1 MADSQQ
7 RPDCKAESLQALLRQ
22 DAASDEPGMDA
33 AGILQITKELAARG
47 DGEPFPDVDDAWDS
61 FCRDYQPADKD
72 SASLFDLDSPP
83 PKARRPLFRAFAVA
97 AALAATLLAVT
108 LTASALGYDLLGA
121 VAAWGRETFQF
132 VSISGAPSKKAS
144 ALPAAVPAA
153 LQALSDSMTE
163 NGMAAAS
170 LLPAF
175 VPEGYVQAELQS
187 YCESEISDFYCRLE
201 QGEDAITLLYHAS
214 ASGNGSIFE
223 KDAGDP
229 EVYAANGRT
238 FYIMTN
244 ADSYVAVWMDANVEC
259 SIFGVR
265 DHETLLKILDSVGL
279 CAD

>member
-7 RPDCKAESLQALLRQ
+7 RPDCKADALHALLRQ
-22 DAASDEPGMDA
+22 DAALDEPGMDA
-33 AGILQITKELAARG
+33 AEIFQIAKALATRG
-47 DGEPFPDVDDAWDS
+47 DGEQFPDVDDAWDS
-61 FCRDYQPADKD
+61 FCRNYRSADTD
-72 SASLFDLDSPP
+72 GASLFDLDSPP
-83 PKARRPLFRAFAVA
+83 PKARRPLFRAAAVA

-132 VSISGAPSKKAS
+132 VHISGAPSKNTS
-144 ALPAAVPAA
+144 APTAAIPAA

-163 NGMAAAS
+163 NGMAAGS

-175 VPEGYVQAELQS
+175 FPDGYVQAELQS
-187 YCESEISDFYCRLE
+187 FCESEISDFYCRME

-223 KDAGDP
+223 KDAEDP

>member
-1 MADSQQ
+1 MADSQE
-7 RPDCKAESLQALLRQ
+7 RPDCKADALHALLRQ
-22 DAASDEPGMDA
+22 DAALDEPGMDA
-33 AGILQITKELAARG
+33 AEILQIAKALAARE
-47 DGEPFPDVDDAWDS
+47 DGNQFPDVNDAWDS
-61 FCRDYQPADKD
+61 FCRNYRPSDTDG
-72 SASLFDLDSPP
+72 ASLYDLDSPP
-83 PKARRPLFRAFAVA
+83 SQKRRPLFRAAAVA
-97 AALAATLLAVT
+97 AALAATLLTVT
-108 LTASALGYDLLGA
+108 LTASALGYDLFGA

-144 ALPAAVPAA
+144 APTAAIPAA

-163 NGMAAAS
+163 NGMAAGS

-175 VPEGYVQAELQS
+175 FPDGYVQAELQS
-187 YCESEISDFYCRLE
+187 YCDDWVSDFYCRME

-265 DHETLLKILDSVGL
+265 DHEILLKILDSVGL

>member
-22 DAASDEPGMDA
+22 DAALDEPGMDA
-33 AGILQITKELAARG
+33 AEILRITKALAAHG
-47 DGEPFPDVDDAWDS
+47 DGNQFPDVNAAWDS
-61 FCRDYQPADKD
+61 FCRNYQPADKD

-108 LTASALGYDLLGA
+108 LTASALGYDLLGT

-163 NGMAAAS
+163 NGMAAGS

-175 VPEGYVQAELQS
+175 FPDGYVQVELQS
-187 YCESEISDFYCRLE
+187 FCESEISDFYCRLE
-201 QGEDAITLLYHAS
+201 QGTDAITLLYHAS

-223 KDAGDP
+223 KDA
-229 EVYAANGRT
+229 
-238 FYIMTN
+238 
-244 ADSYVAVWMDANVEC
+244 
-259 SIFGVR
+259 
-265 DHETLLKILDSVGL
+265 
-279 CAD
+279 

>member
-1 MADSQQ
+1 MADSQE
-7 RPDCKAESLQALLRQ
+7 RPDCKADALQALLRQ

-33 AGILQITKELAARG
+33 AGILQITKALAARG
-47 DGEPFPDVDDAWDS
+47 EGAQFPDVNDAWDS
-61 FCRDYQPADKD
+61 FCRNYRPADTD
-72 SASLFDLDSPP
+72 GTSLYDLDSPSP
-83 PKARRPLFRAFAVA
+83 RKRRPLFRVAAVA
-97 AALAATLLAVT
+97 AALAVTLLAVT

-144 ALPAAVPAA
+144 ASLAAVPAV

-163 NGMAAAS
+163 NGMSAGS
-170 LLPAF
+170 LLPGF
-175 VPEGYVQAELQS
+175 LPDGYTQAELQS
-187 YCESEISDFYCRLE
+187 YCEGDISDFYCRLE

-214 ASGNGSIFE
+214 ASENGSIFE

-229 EVYAANGRT
+229 EVHAANGRT

-244 ADSYVAVWMDANVEC
+244 ADSYVAVWMNAGVEC

>member
-1 MADSQQ
+1 MADSQE
-7 RPDCKAESLQALLRQ
+7 RLDCGTESLQALLRQ
-22 DAASDEPGMDA
+22 DAALDEPGMDA
-33 AGILQITKELAARG
+33 AKILRITKALAAHG
-47 DGEPFPDVDDAWDS
+47 DGNQFPDVNAAWDS
-61 FCRDYQPADKD
+61 FCRNYQPADKD

-132 VSISGAPSKKAS
+132 VSISGAPSEKAVTS
-144 ALPAAVPAA
+144 PAAVPAA

-163 NGMAAAS
+163 NGMAAGS
-170 LLPAF
+170 LLPGF
-175 VPEGYVQAELQS
+175 FPEGYVQAELQS

-223 KDAGDP
+223 KDTGDP

>member
-1 MADSQQ
+1 MADSQE

-22 DAASDEPGMDA
+22 DAALDEPGMDA

-83 PKARRPLFRAFAVA
+83 PKARRPLFRAAAIA
-97 AALAATLLAVT
+97 AALAATLLTVT

-132 VSISGAPSKKAS
+132 VSISGAPSEKAVTS
-144 ALPAAVPAA
+144 PAAVPAA

-170 LLPAF
+170 LLPGF
-175 VPEGYVQAELQS
+175 FPEGYVQAELQS

-201 QGEDAITLLYHAS
+201 QGTDAITLLYHAS

-244 ADSYVAVWMDANVEC
+244 ADSYVAVWMDAGVEC

>member
-108 LTASALGYDLLGA
+108 LTASALGYDLLGT

-175 VPEGYVQAELQS
+175 FPEGYVQAELQS

>member
-1 MADSQQ
+1 MADSQE

-22 DAASDEPGMDA
+22 DAALDEPGMDA

-61 FCRDYQPADKD
+61 FCRDYQPADTD
-72 SASLFDLDSPP
+72 GASLYDLDSPP
-83 PKARRPLFRAFAVA
+83 PQKRRPLFRAAAIA
-97 AALAATLLAVT
+97 AALAATLLTVT

-132 VSISGAPSKKAS
+132 VSISGAPSEKAVTS
-144 ALPAAVPAA
+144 PAAVPAA

-175 VPEGYVQAELQS
+175 FPDGYVQAELQS
-187 YCESEISDFYCRLE
+187 FCGSEISDFYCRLE

-244 ADSYVAVWMDANVEC
+244 ADSYVAVWMDAGVEC

-265 DHETLLKILDSVGL
+265 DHEILLKILDSVGL
-279 CAD
+279 CVD

>member
-1 MADSQQ
+1 MADSQE

-22 DAASDEPGMDA
+22 DAALDEPGMDA

-61 FCRDYQPADKD
+61 FCRDYQPADTD
-72 SASLFDLDSPP
+72 GASLYDLDSPP
-83 PKARRPLFRAFAVA
+83 PQKRRPLFRAAAIA
-97 AALAATLLAVT
+97 AALAATLLTVT

-132 VSISGAPSKKAS
+132 VSSSGAPSEKAVTS
-144 ALPAAVPAA
+144 PAAGPAA

-175 VPEGYVQAELQS
+175 FPDGYVQAELQS
-187 YCESEISDFYCRLE
+187 FCESEISDFYCRLE

-244 ADSYVAVWMDANVEC
+244 ADSYVAVWMDAGVEC

-265 DHETLLKILDSVGL
+265 DHEILLKILDSVGL
-279 CAD
+279 CVD

>member
-1 MADSQQ
+1 MADSQE
-7 RPDCKAESLQALLRQ
+7 RPDCKAEALQALLRQ

-33 AGILQITKELAARG
+33 AEILRITKELAVRG
-47 DGEPFPDVDDAWDS
+47 EGAQFPDVDDAWGS
-61 FCRDYQPADKD
+61 FCRDYRPADTD
-72 SASLFDLDSPP
+72 GASLYDLDSPP
-83 PKARRPLFRAFAVA
+83 PQKRRPLFRAAAIA

-132 VSISGAPSKKAS
+132 VSISGAPSKKTVTS
-144 ALPAAVPAA
+144 PVAVPAA
-153 LQALSDSMTE
+153 LQTLSDSMTE
-163 NGMAAAS
+163 NGMAAGS
-170 LLPAF
+170 LLPGF
-175 VPEGYVQAELQS
+175 FPDGYTQTELQS
-187 YCESEISDFYCRLE
+187 YCEGKISDFYCRLE

-214 ASGNGSIFE
+214 ASENGSIFE

-229 EVYAANGRT
+229 EVHAANGRT

-244 ADSYVAVWMDANVEC
+244 ADSYVAVWMDAGVEC

>member
-1 MADSQQ
+1 MADSQE
-7 RPDCKAESLQALLRQ
+7 RLDCGTESLQALLRQ

-33 AGILQITKELAARG
+33 AGILQITKALAAHG
-47 DGEPFPDVDDAWDS
+47 DGNQFPDVNAAWDS
-61 FCRDYQPADKD
+61 FCRNYQPADKD

-121 VAAWGRETFQF
+121 VAAWGHETFQF
-132 VSISGAPSKKAS
+132 VSISGAPSEKAVTS
-144 ALPAAVPAA
+144 PAAVPAA

-170 LLPAF
+170 LLPGF
-175 VPEGYVQAELQS
+175 FPEGYVQAELQS
-187 YCESEISDFYCRLE
+187 FCESEISDFYCRLE

>member
-1 MADSQQ
+1 MADSQE

-22 DAASDEPGMDA
+22 DAALDEPGMDA

-61 FCRDYQPADKD
+61 FCRDYQPADTD
-72 SASLFDLDSPP
+72 GASLYDLDSPP
-83 PKARRPLFRAFAVA
+83 PQKRRPLFRAAAIA
-97 AALAATLLAVT
+97 AALAATLLTVT

-132 VSISGAPSKKAS
+132 VSISGAPSEKAVTS
-144 ALPAAVPAA
+144 PAAVPAA

-170 LLPAF
+170 LLPGF
-175 VPEGYVQAELQS
+175 FPEGYVQAELQS

-201 QGEDAITLLYHAS
+201 QGTDAITLLYHAS

-244 ADSYVAVWMDANVEC
+244 ADSYVAVWMDAGVEC

>member
-1 MADSQQ
+1 MADSQE

-22 DAASDEPGMDA
+22 DAALDEPGMDA

-61 FCRDYQPADKD
+61 FCRNYQPADKD
-72 SASLFDLDSPP
+72 SASLFDPDSPP

-108 LTASALGYDLLGA
+108 LTASALGYDLLGT

-170 LLPAF
+170 LLPGF
-175 VPEGYVQAELQS
+175 FPEGYVQAELQS
-187 YCESEISDFYCRLE
+187 FCESEISDFYCRLE

>member
-22 DAASDEPGMDA
+22 DAALDEPGMDA
-33 AGILQITKELAARG
+33 AEILRITKALAAHG
-47 DGEPFPDVDDAWDS
+47 DGNQFPDVNAAWDS
-61 FCRDYQPADKD
+61 FCRNYQPADKD

-97 AALAATLLAVT
+97 AALGATLLAVT
-108 LTASALGYDLLGA
+108 LTASALGYDLLGT

-163 NGMAAAS
+163 NGMAAGS

-175 VPEGYVQAELQS
+175 FPDGYVQAELQGF
-187 YCESEISDFYCRLE
+187 CESEISDFYCRLE
-201 QGEDAITLLYHAS
+201 QGTDAITLLYHAS

-244 ADSYVAVWMDANVEC
+244 ADSYVAVWMDAGVEC

-265 DHETLLKILDSVGL
+265 DHEILLKILDSVGL

>member
-7 RPDCKAESLQALLRQ
+7 RPDCGTDALQALLRQ
-22 DAASDEPGMDA
+22 DAASNAPGMDA
-33 AGILQITKELAARG
+33 AGILRITKELAARG
-47 DGEPFPDVDDAWDS
+47 DGDQFPDVNDAWDS
-61 FCRDYQPADKD
+61 FCRNYLPSDTDG
-72 SASLFDLDSPP
+72 ASLFDLDSPS
-83 PKARRPLFRAFAVA
+83 PKARRPLFRAAAVA

-108 LTASALGYDLLGA
+108 LTASALGYDLFGV

-132 VSISGAPSKKAS
+132 VHISGAPSKKTS
-144 ALPAAVPAA
+144 APTAAIPAA

-163 NGMAAAS
+163 NGMAAGS

-175 VPEGYVQAELQS
+175 FPDGYVQAELQS
-187 YCESEISDFYCRLE
+187 YCDDWVSDFYCRME

-229 EVYAANGRT
+229 EIYSANGRT

-265 DHETLLKILDSVGL
+265 DHDVLLQILDSVGL
-279 CAD
+279 CTD

>member
-1 MADSQQ
+1 MADSQE

-33 AGILQITKELAARG
+33 VEILRITKELAARG
-47 DGEPFPDVDDAWDS
+47 DGEEFPDVNDAWDS
-61 FCRDYQPADKD
+61 FCRDYRPSGGDGT
-72 SASLFDLDSPP
+72 SLYDFDSPP
-83 PKARRPLFRAFAVA
+83 PQKRRPLFRMAAVA

-132 VSISGAPSKKAS
+132 VSISGAPSKKAVTS
-144 ALPAAVPAA
+144 PAAVPAA

-163 NGMAAAS
+163 NGMAAGS
-170 LLPAF
+170 LLPGF
-175 VPEGYVQAELQS
+175 LPEGYTQAELQS
-187 YCESEISDFYCRLE
+187 YCEGEISDFYCRLE

-229 EVYAANGRT
+229 EVYAANDRT

-244 ADSYVAVWMDANVEC
+244 ADSYVAVWIDAGVEC

>member
-1 MADSQQ
+1 M
-7 RPDCKAESLQALLRQ
+7 
-22 DAASDEPGMDA
+22 
-33 AGILQITKELAARG
+33 
-47 DGEPFPDVDDAWDS
+47 
-61 FCRDYQPADKD
+61 
-72 SASLFDLDSPP
+72 
-83 PKARRPLFRAFAVA
+83 
-97 AALAATLLAVT
+97 T
-108 LTASALGYDLLGA
+108 LTASALGYDLLGT

-163 NGMAAAS
+163 NGMAAGS

-175 VPEGYVQAELQS
+175 FPDGYVQAELQS
-187 YCESEISDFYCRLE
+187 FCESEISDFYCRLE

>member
-7 RPDCKAESLQALLRQ
+7 RPDCKAGSLQALLRQ
-22 DAASDEPGMDA
+22 DAALDEPGMDA
-33 AGILQITKELAARG
+33 AEILRITKALAAHG
-47 DGEPFPDVDDAWDS
+47 DGNQFPDVNAAWDS
-61 FCRDYQPADKD
+61 FCRDYQPADTD
-72 SASLFDLDSPP
+72 GASLYDLDSPP
-83 PKARRPLFRAFAVA
+83 PQKRRPLFRAFAVA

-132 VSISGAPSKKAS
+132 VSISGAPSEKAVTS
-144 ALPAAVPAA
+144 PAAVPAA

-163 NGMAAAS
+163 NGMVAAS

-175 VPEGYVQAELQS
+175 FPEGYVQAELQS

>member
-33 AGILQITKELAARG
+33 AGILQITKALAAHG
-47 DGEPFPDVDDAWDS
+47 DGNQFTDVNAARDS
-61 FCRDYQPADKD
+61 FCRNYQPADKD

-132 VSISGAPSKKAS
+132 VSISGAPSEKAVTS
-144 ALPAAVPAA
+144 PAAVPAA

-163 NGMAAAS
+163 NGMAAGS
-170 LLPAF
+170 LLPGF
-175 VPEGYVQAELQS
+175 FPEGYVQAELQS